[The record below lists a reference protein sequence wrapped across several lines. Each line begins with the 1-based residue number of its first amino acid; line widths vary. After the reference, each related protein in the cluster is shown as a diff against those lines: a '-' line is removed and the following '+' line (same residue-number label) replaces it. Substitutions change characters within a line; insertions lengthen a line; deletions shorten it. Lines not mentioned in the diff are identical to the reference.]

1 MELSWPFLL
10 DTAYQGLRQSV
21 STEPVVRFLEL
32 LLYSKADRNE
42 WI

>member
-1 MELSWPFLL
+1 MELSWSFVL
-10 DTAYQGLRQSV
+10 DTAYQGLKQSI
-21 STEPVVRFLEL
+21 STEPVARFLEL